1 MRQFPYNFE
10 MEIGEER
17 IGEVTVLS
25 VVGEFDA
32 RTAPQAHAKL
42 DGLMEHLRTR
52 LVFNVSGLEIV
63 TSTAIS
69 FLLDAAKRTRKF
81 GGDAVLTEAPQLL
94 MKSLRSLDV
103 GDYFQTFDSD
113 DAALAHFKRFAE
125 EAESSASA
133 ADGREEKQRPWWRL
147 GR

>member
-1 MRQFPYNFE
+1 
-10 MEIGEER
+10 MEIREER
-17 IGEVTVLS
+17 IGEVSVLT

-69 FLLDAAKRTRKF
+69 FLLDAAQRTRKF
-81 GGDAVLTEAPQLL
+81 GGDAVLSEAPNLL

-113 DAALAHFKRFAE
+113 DEALAHFKRLAE
-125 EAESSASA
+125 EAESSARA
-133 ADGREEKQRPWWRL
+133 ADSGEEKQRPWWRL